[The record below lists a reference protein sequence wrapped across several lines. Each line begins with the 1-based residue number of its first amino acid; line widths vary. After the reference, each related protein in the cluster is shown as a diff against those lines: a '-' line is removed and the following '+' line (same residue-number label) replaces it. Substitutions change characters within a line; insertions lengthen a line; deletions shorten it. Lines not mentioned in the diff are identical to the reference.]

1 MPQPSSMRTL
11 RAILSFYSSFAF
23 VGFLLTAACLGTLY
37 TTGLAMFT
45 LLFWLKVGTMWIIYY
60 FTDNNKNKEYYYY
73 DNLGISK
80 RMLWIPALSFDFI
93 LFMGSMVALM
103 LKMNEAQ
110 TGG

>member
-1 MPQPSSMRTL
+1 MRTL

-37 TTGLAMFT
+37 STGLAMFT

-60 FTDNNKNKEYYYY
+60 FTDNIKRKEYYYY

-80 RMLWIPALSFDFI
+80 STLWIPALVLDFI
-93 LFMGSMVALM
+93 VFMASMVALM
-103 LKMNEAQ
+103 LRINGAQ

>member
-1 MPQPSSMRTL
+1 MRTI

-23 VGFLLTAACLGTLY
+23 VGFLLTAACLTIV
-37 TTGLAMFT
+37 FT
-45 LLFWLKVGTMWIIYY
+45 KGIATFKLLFWFKVGTMWIIFN
-60 FTDNNKNKEYYYY
+60 FTNRNKKKEYYYY

-80 RMLWIPALSFDFI
+80 RTLWIPALSVDFTV
-93 LFMGSMVALM
+93 FMGSMVALM

>member
-1 MPQPSSMRTL
+1 MRTL

-23 VGFLLTAACLGTLY
+23 VGFLLTAACLSTLY
-37 TTGLAMFT
+37 TTGIAMFT
-45 LLFWLKVGTMWIIYY
+45 LIFWLKVGTMWIIFY
-60 FTDNNKNKEYYYY
+60 FTNSNKKKEYYYY

-80 RMLWIPALSFDFI
+80 PTLWIPALALDFMVFI
-93 LFMGSMVALM
+93 ISMVVLM

>member
-1 MPQPSSMRTL
+1 MRTL

-37 TTGLAMFT
+37 STGLAMFT

-60 FTDNNKNKEYYYY
+60 FTDNNKRKEYYYY

-80 RMLWIPALSFDFI
+80 STLWIPALVLDFI
-93 LFMGSMVALM
+93 VFMASMVALM
-103 LKMNEAQ
+103 LRMNGAQ

>member
-1 MPQPSSMRTL
+1 MRTL

-37 TTGLAMFT
+37 TTGIAMFT
-45 LLFWLKVGTMWIIYY
+45 LIFWFKVGTMWIIYY
-60 FTDNNKNKEYYYY
+60 FTNSNKKKEYYYY

-80 RMLWIPALSFDFI
+80 RTLWIPALLLDFTVFI
-93 LFMGSMVALM
+93 GSMIVLM
-103 LKMNEAQ
+103 LKMNGAQ

>member
-1 MPQPSSMRTL
+1 MRTF

-23 VGFLLTAACLGTLY
+23 VGFVLTAACLGTLY

-60 FTDNNKNKEYYYY
+60 FVDHNKRKEYYYF

-80 RMLWIPALSFDFI
+80 STLWIPALAFDFL
-93 LFMGSMVALM
+93 LFIVSTVILM
-103 LKMNEAQ
+103 LKMNGAQ
-110 TGG
+110 TGS

>member
-1 MPQPSSMRTL
+1 MKTL
-11 RAILSFYSSFAF
+11 RAILSFYSSFSF
-23 VGFLLTAACLGTLY
+23 VGFLLTAACLVTLY
-37 TTGLAMFT
+37 TTGMAMFT

-60 FTDNNKNKEYYYY
+60 FTDNNKKKEYYYY

-80 RMLWIPALSFDFI
+80 RMLWIPALSLDFMV
-93 LFMGSMVALM
+93 FMVSMVALM